1 MQPQAVDSCGLLT
14 TWGSV
19 APTSQVGRPT
29 PFRSVAGDGRTL
41 SDAQSRQIFPETPTA
56 CHSCENAQ
64 FAACPVTSVAAA
76 VWMLFLIRPE
86 PPSPPSELSGD
97 ARPPSPG
104 AAGRV
109 LTPRGRAPLCRQP
122 AGCRVLEVLPGA
134 PAQPR
139 RKRAGRDSPLTRC
152 AEVILALSN
161 SVNQVIALE
170 ISVCIGKLSPRC
182 ERYGFCSSFRY
193 DGH

>member
-1 MQPQAVDSCGLLT
+1 MWSPHHVGLCGPHFPGGET
-14 TWGSV
+14 
-19 APTSQVGRPT
+19 T

-64 FAACPVTSVAAA
+64 FAACPVASVAAA

-86 PPSPPSELSGD
+86 PPSPPSEPGGD

-152 AEVILALSN
+152 AEVILVLSN
-161 SVNQVIALE
+161 ELT
-170 ISVCIGKLSPRC
+170 K
-182 ERYGFCSSFRY
+182 SSL
-193 DGH
+193 